1 MCAPRLDS
9 VIADIKSGKVTLR
22 RRRPPNPLNHS
33 ADEEATGTSGSIRD
47 SEQEYNR
54 MIARNPGLKEMY
66 DIMARM
72 KRANRK
78 SKIIYESELVGR
90 GVGGAGG
97 GSTVLQQDTTDGG
110 EFIARTTRTHT
121 RMVMDVVDL

>member
-1 MCAPRLDS
+1 
-9 VIADIKSGKVTLR
+9 
-22 RRRPPNPLNHS
+22 
-33 ADEEATGTSGSIRD
+33 
-47 SEQEYNR
+47 

-90 GVGGAGG
+90 GGD
-97 GSTVLQQDTTDGG
+97 STVPQQDTTDGEG
-110 EFIARTTRTHT
+110 RTVRTTRPHT

>member
-1 MCAPRLDS
+1 
-9 VIADIKSGKVTLR
+9 
-22 RRRPPNPLNHS
+22 
-33 ADEEATGTSGSIRD
+33 
-47 SEQEYNR
+47 

-78 SKIIYESELVGR
+78 SKIIYESELGGR
-90 GVGGAGG
+90 GVGGDGG
-97 GSTVLQQDTTDGG
+97 GGGGGVGSTVLQQDTTDGG
-110 EFIARTTRTHT
+110 ELVARTTRPYT